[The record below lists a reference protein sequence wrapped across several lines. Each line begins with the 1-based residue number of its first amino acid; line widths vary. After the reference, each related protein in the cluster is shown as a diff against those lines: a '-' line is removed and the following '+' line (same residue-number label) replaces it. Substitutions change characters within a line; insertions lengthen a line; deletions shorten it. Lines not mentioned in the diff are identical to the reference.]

1 MSGIEDAPAVKTDEV
16 RGYLDDPSRRYAAGL
31 KKLKTAADVRAFL
44 ATWPFLAAD
53 AIKQAEGFTDEDV
66 TAMQRCRHLRNPK
79 KLEAAITKYGLV
91 LIPARL
97 LTLTEFALQFKAP
110 EGAVYL
116 RLWETGEHDRLMK
129 VRPS

>member
-1 MSGIEDAPAVKTDEV
+1 MSGIEDAPAVKSGEV
-16 RGYLDDPSRRYAAGL
+16 LSYLDEPSRRYAAEL
-31 KKLKTAADVRAFL
+31 QEVKTAAELQAHL
-44 ATWPFLAAD
+44 KGWPFLAAD
-53 AIKQAEGFTDEDV
+53 AIEQAQGFTDKDV
-66 TAMQRCRHLRNPK
+66 REMQRSRRLRNPK

-97 LTLTEFALQFKAP
+97 LTLTEFALQLKAP